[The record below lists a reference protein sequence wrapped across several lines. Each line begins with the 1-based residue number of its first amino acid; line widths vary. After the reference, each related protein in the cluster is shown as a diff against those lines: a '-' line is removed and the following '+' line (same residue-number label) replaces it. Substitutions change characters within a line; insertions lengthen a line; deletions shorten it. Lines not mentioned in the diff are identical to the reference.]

1 MKVLGQPNFAIRTDK
16 IVFIRKMDRTSISMF
31 LEGACEPV
39 TLHYDNEEGRE
50 NDYQRLINAMK
61 EACDEQ
67 NKDKC

>member
-16 IVFIRKMDRTSISMF
+16 IVFIRKMNRTSISMF

-39 TLHYDNEEGRE
+39 TLNYDNEEDRE
-50 NDYQRLINAMK
+50 NDYQHLINAMK

-67 NKDKC
+67 DKDKC